1 MNVFCLVGRS
11 GWPGVAD
18 IAGGFEGC
26 FVFFE
31 LFSLKRYECNSKGG
45 ALSLGLRD
53 FDNCWFVE
61 ESNS

>member
-18 IAGGFEGC
+18 IAGWFEGC

-31 LFSLKRYECNSKGG
+31 LFSLKRYECNSKRG
-45 ALSLGLRD
+45 AL
-53 FDNCWFVE
+53 
-61 ESNS
+61 